1 MKITNTT
8 YNIKGINTKI
18 LLISDIHYI
27 SKKDIKLLNEVLDN
41 IKKQKPKFI
50 CIPGDLTECSN
61 IKDEEVLLNFLLKL
75 SKISKVII
83 SLGNHEFY
91 YNKTKKEFKLNNNL
105 IDKIKS
111 IDNVYFLDNDNVV
124 IDNINFIGLTLPIT
138 HFMFNKE
145 SYIDFKNNIKTIK
158 TNKNFYNV
166 LLCHSPVNVLNK
178 EFINSNSLDLI
189 LCGHMHGG
197 LVPSFLRK
205 VFKTNGLV
213 NPQKQLFPKNIYGY
227 KKINNTNIIIT
238 SGIKVIS
245 NRKIFNKL
253 NILFKPEVVCINI
266 KNK

>member
-1 MKITNTT
+1 MKMTNTT

-111 IDNVYFLDNDNVV
+111 I
-124 IDNINFIGLTLPIT
+124 
-138 HFMFNKE
+138 E
-145 SYIDFKNNIKTIK
+145 S
-158 TNKNFYNV
+158 
-166 LLCHSPVNVLNK
+166 VLN
-178 EFINSNSLDLI
+178 DLNLNYKI
-189 LCGHMHGG
+189 ENMDI
-197 LVPSFLRK
+197 K
-205 VFKTNGLV
+205 N
-213 NPQKQLFPKNIYGY
+213 PKNEKGNDKNYVDCIM
-227 KKINNTNIIIT
+227 TF
-238 SGIKVIS
+238 KVI
-245 NRKIFNKL
+245 
-253 NILFKPEVVCINI
+253 
-266 KNK
+266 